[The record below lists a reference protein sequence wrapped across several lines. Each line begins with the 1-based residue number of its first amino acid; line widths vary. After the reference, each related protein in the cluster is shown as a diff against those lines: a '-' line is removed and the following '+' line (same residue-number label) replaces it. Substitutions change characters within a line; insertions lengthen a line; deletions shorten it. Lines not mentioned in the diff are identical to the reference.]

1 MNSLLD
7 NILTSN
13 SAAQRLRKSP
23 DWLGRN
29 ARRLGIPRY
38 RVGGRWYY
46 DTSEL
51 EQWVRD
57 QRDQH
62 STRRPTKGRRITL

>member
-1 MNSLLD
+1 MDSLLD

-46 DTSEL
+46 NPSEL
-51 EQWVRD
+51 DEWVRQ
-57 QRDQH
+57 QRDR
-62 STRRPTKGRRITL
+62 TDAVPRIRGQRISL